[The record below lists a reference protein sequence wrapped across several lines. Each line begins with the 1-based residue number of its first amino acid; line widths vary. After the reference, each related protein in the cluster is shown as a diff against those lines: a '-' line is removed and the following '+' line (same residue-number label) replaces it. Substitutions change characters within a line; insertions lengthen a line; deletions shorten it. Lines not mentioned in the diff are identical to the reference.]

1 VEWWR
6 ETLRQQGHEPD
17 QVERLVG
24 EYRRAAMR
32 NLRER
37 LRPGMDNGP

>member
-1 VEWWR
+1 
-6 ETLRQQGHEPD
+6 
-17 QVERLVG
+17 VG
-24 EYRRAAMR
+24 EYRRAAMQ